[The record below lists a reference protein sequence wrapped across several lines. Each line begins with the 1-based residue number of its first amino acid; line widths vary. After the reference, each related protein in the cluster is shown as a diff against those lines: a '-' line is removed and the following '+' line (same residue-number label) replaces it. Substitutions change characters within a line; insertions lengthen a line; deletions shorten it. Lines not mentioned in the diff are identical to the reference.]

1 MEGRGCGPTDIL
13 VLEGICK
20 QIPNHERNANFLLSV
35 RLQPCKFDFFRPFDT
50 TEKIVPL
57 DVYI

>member
-1 MEGRGCGPTDIL
+1 MKWKGCGPTDIL
-13 VLEGICK
+13 VLEGIGK
-20 QIPNHERNANFLLSV
+20 QSPNHERNIDFLLSV